1 MALSSQL
8 IAFLQEAPAADTSGT
23 QNTIKIVSGVLAL
36 VLVAIIIL
44 RRRSG
49 KKKEEDEF

>member
-1 MALSSQL
+1 MALTRL
-8 IAFLQEAPAADTSGT
+8 IALLQDAAPAAGPEGAQS
-23 QNTIKIVSGVLAL
+23 TIRIIAGVGAV

-49 KKKEEDEF
+49 KKKEEEEF

>member
-1 MALSSQL
+1 MSLSSL
-8 IAFLQEAPAADTSGT
+8 IALLQETPAADTSGT
-23 QNTIKIVSGVLAL
+23 QNVIRVVAAVLAL